1 MGGLEKMSSQQVNV
15 DISEIIQILD
25 ESETI
30 EEARQRFA
38 LLILDRSGGNKTVLK
53 LLKWAAGG
61 HIPKPRKRHKK

>member
-1 MGGLEKMSSQQVNV
+1 VSTQQVNV
-15 DISEIIQILD
+15 DISEIIQILE

-61 HIPKPRKRHKK
+61 HIPKPRKKHRRG